1 MFYDNF
7 MNLLF
12 IFSIALFKIN
22 CYNIINILIILY
34 SFCIMQGS
42 DNIEQI
48 AFNLSNIYEL

>member
-12 IFSIALFKIN
+12 IFSIALFEIN

-34 SFCIMQGS
+34 SFYIHFVLCKGMITL
-42 DNIEQI
+42 NK
-48 AFNLSNIYEL
+48 